1 MQMRGSKVILHTS
14 RGILFSDWFKS
25 DALQFPEAELD
36 LFISIMGN
44 CIRLPI
50 ILINKSSSGDLG
62 NFKAVT
68 SRPLM
73 VVAVGVFH

>member
-25 DALQFPEAELD
+25 DALQFPDAELD
-36 LFISIMGN
+36 LLLSIMGN

-50 ILINKSSSGDLG
+50 ILSNKSTSGDLG
-62 NFKAVT
+62 LKAVT
-68 SRPLM
+68 SRRFTH
-73 VVAVGVFH
+73 GKI